1 MKANAYYGKE
11 EIAAEIMAIGRDAIP
26 ALCPG
31 TCNQVPGH
39 AENIPVYG
47 RRVFIRRNRAM
58 ACPVKEK
65 PQSLISVQDA
75 LDSALESIRVC
86 DDTIKDYLHRKE
98 LLEADVV
105 VLEGCQ

>member
-1 MKANAYYGKE
+1 MKSKEHYGKE
-11 EIAAEIMAIGRDAIP
+11 EIAAEILAIGLDAIP

-47 RRVFIRRNRAM
+47 RRVFIRRNRAL

-75 LDSALESIRVC
+75 LDSATEGIKAC
-86 DDTIKDYLHRKE
+86 DEIIKETLHRKE